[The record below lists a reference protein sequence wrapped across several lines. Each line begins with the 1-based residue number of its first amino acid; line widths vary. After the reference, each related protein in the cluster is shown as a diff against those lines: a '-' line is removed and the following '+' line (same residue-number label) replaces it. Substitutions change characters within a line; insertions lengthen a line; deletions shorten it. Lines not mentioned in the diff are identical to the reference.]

1 MIETNLI
8 KEIPFDS
15 GNYQIL
21 EYLDIFHIN
30 NEKKARVK
38 DLGQKVTS
46 LHTVFFDY
54 LKEFHIPI
62 AFIKKETGNSLKFV
76 KYENLNF
83 SVKILN
89 SADKRTAKIFS
100 LKEGSL
106 LELPIFELHY
116 GNNKESIISESHLI
130 AFNLCSTEDLKMINR
145 ICSKINA
152 VLKSFFER
160 RNYLL
165 AELSCTF
172 GKFEGKVY
180 MTGNFSPDS
189 LKVYPA
195 NEDPKWKDPYKLIT
209 AAQIKSYTDQLI
221 KIISA

>member
-1 MIETNLI
+1 MIETKLI

-21 EYLDIFHIN
+21 EFLDIFHIN
-30 NEKKARVK
+30 SIKKTKVK
-38 DLGQKVTS
+38 DLGQKVTT

-62 AFIKKETGNSLKFV
+62 AFVKKENENSLKFV
-76 KYENLNF
+76 KFENLNF
-83 SVKILN
+83 SVKMLN

-100 LKEGSL
+100 LKEGWQ

-116 GNNKESIISESHLI
+116 GNGKESIISESHLI
-130 AFNLCSTEDLKMINR
+130 AFNLCSMEDLKMINR

-160 RNYLL
+160 RNFIL

-172 GKFEGKVY
+172 GKFDGKVF

-189 LKVYPA
+189 LKVFTA
-195 NEDPKWKDPYKLIT
+195 NEDSKWKDPYKLLT
-209 AAQIKSYTDQLI
+209 AAHIKGYTDQLI